1 MKKPFLLTLL
11 LILFAVVSL
20 PVLGQDCR
28 PPAITANSKVY
39 NIFTPDQE
47 MILGELTHQRM
58 SRDLRLIRDPQL
70 NAYLNGIGEK
80 LTKHMPPIGLKFQ
93 FHIIDLPEANAFNI
107 PGGYVFVSRKLIGFS
122 RNEDELA
129 GVVAH
134 ELGHAVVRHGAS
146 DFSDLLKKVLNVTE
160 LGDRKDIAEK
170 YNLFLERRRT
180 KSISRNVGHENDQ
193 QLEADRIGLF
203 AMVAAGY
210 DPKAFADFFG
220 RLVETKGK
228 TGNWF
233 SDVFGKAKPE
243 DKRLREMVKASE
255 QLPAQCR
262 ENRRQSDESQEFLSW
277 QANVVSYR
285 ETGRAEELPALMWK
299 KELKPKL
306 RTDLSHFAFSPDG
319 KYFLAQD
326 DFSITLVER
335 EPMEVVFQV
344 PASDAREASFTSD
357 GQFVVFGTEN
367 LRFEKWSIAERK
379 PVAVRE
385 LVLRRD
391 CWEHEFSPDGNF
403 LACVDY
409 SMNLNVLDT
418 QTGKKVWEKKDFYK
432 LTFWEYITWVVRDE
446 DGMGNR
452 LFNIEFS
459 PDSKVVVIA
468 RSNKSR
474 FSFKLDMIQ
483 VAGTEDTVIALDLT
497 SLKTVGVGGEMKK
510 VTKRPFLFLD
520 PTRILG
526 TPTSKSEDGGVF
538 SFPDGKRLAKF
549 QLGGWEFKRTANPN
563 YVIIK
568 PLTNALMGVFDVSRE
583 KLVAGLNKADAA
595 VWKDIIIYE
604 SMSGKVLIAK
614 FQYNDEEKLL
624 DRKEVKTLDI
634 PVGSVGRLY
643 AGQVSDNFKWLA
655 ISSKSRGAMWE
666 LNSGEQKMFV
676 RGFRGALVVNDGG
689 AIGDFPKLGPM
700 NHSLVLLNT
709 LTNDAQTIRE
719 IPQKGARQYGA
730 VVLIRQTLRD
740 SKKEENKKGKKSE
753 VLAAVDEEPDEDV
766 SLNRE
771 VRFELRH
778 VVNDKVVWSRDF
790 RKEAPGYFFDEFS
803 GRLIF
808 YWTLG
813 SDVGK
818 ARLKEDP
825 ALASRS
831 KAMGNKDDDYLLEI
845 VDAFAGKT
853 MGTILLETGKGS
865 FHIKHGFSEGDW
877 LVLRDSDNRVLVYS
891 INSGELRHRFF
902 GAEAAVNPV
911 QPQIVVQNYPG
922 ELTVY
927 DLATGDSQGRLV
939 FNRDTVLTRFSL
951 DGKRLFVLTAE
962 QIAYAFEIDKIAP
975 KTAAIQTNLP

>member
-1 MKKPFLLTLL
+1 MQKPIFLTF
-11 LILFAVVSL
+11 LIVLFASVSV
-20 PVLGQDCR
+20 PAYGQGCT
-28 PPAITANSKVY
+28 PPAVTANTKAY
-39 NIFTPDQE
+39 NIFTPEQE
-47 MILGELTHQRM
+47 MVLGELTYQRM
-58 SRDLRLIRDPQL
+58 SRDLRMVRDQEL
-70 NAYLNGIGEK
+70 EAYLNRIGEK
-80 LTKHMPPIGLKFQ
+80 LIKHLPPIGIKFQ
-93 FHIIDLPEANAFNI
+93 FHIIDLPVANAFNI

-134 ELGHAVVRHGAS
+134 ELGHAVVRHGAI

-160 LGDRKDIAEK
+160 LGDRRDVSEK
-170 YNLFLERRRT
+170 YNLFLERYRT
-180 KSISRNVGHENDQ
+180 KNISRNVDHENDQ

-210 DPKAFADFFG
+210 DPTAFADFFA
-220 RLVETKGK
+220 RLVEAKGK
-228 TGNWF
+228 TGSWF
-233 SDVFGKAKPE
+233 SDVFGKSKPE
-243 DKRLREMVKASE
+243 DKRLREMARASE

-262 ENRRQSDESQEFLSW
+262 EKRQSDASQEFLTW
-277 QANVVSYR
+277 QANVVSFR
-285 ETGRAEELPALMWK
+285 ESVRSEELPALLWK

-306 RTDLSHFAFSPDG
+306 RSDLSHFAFSPDG

-326 DFSITLVER
+326 DFSVTVVQR
-335 EPMEVVFQV
+335 DPMEVVFQV
-344 PASDAREASFTSD
+344 PASDAREASFTTD

-385 LVLRRD
+385 LVLRRE

-432 LTFWEYITWVVRDE
+432 LTFGEYITWILRGE
-446 DGMGNR
+446 EGEGTR
-452 LFNIEFS
+452 LFHIEFS
-459 PDSKVVVIA
+459 PDSKMVVIA
-468 RSNKSR
+468 RSTQAR
-474 FSFKLDMIQ
+474 FSFKYDMMQ
-483 VAGTEDTVIALDLT
+483 VAGSEDTTIALDLA
-497 SLKTVGVGGEMKK
+497 SLKTIGVGGDVKK
-510 VTKRPFLFLD
+510 LTKRPFVFLD
-520 PTRILG
+520 PSRVLG
-526 TPTSKSEDGGVF
+526 TPTSSVEDGGVF
-538 SFPDGKRLAKF
+538 SFPDGKRLARF
-549 QLGGWEFKRTANPN
+549 RLGGTEIKATANPN

-568 PLTNALMGVFDVSRE
+568 PLTNALMGVFDVGRQQ
-583 KLVAGLNKADAA
+583 LVAGLNKADAA
-595 VWKDIIIYE
+595 VWKDTIIYE
-604 SMSGKVLIAK
+604 SVSGKVLVSE
-614 FQYNDEEKLL
+614 FQYNDEKKVL

-689 AIGDFPKLGPM
+689 AIGDFPKHGPA

-709 LTNDAQTIRE
+709 MTKDAQPIRE

-730 VVLIRQTLRD
+730 VVLIRQSLRQRAREE
-740 SKKEENKKGKKSE
+740 KKKDDKNPLAPLEEE
-753 VLAAVDEEPDEDV
+753 TEDDA

-778 VVNDKVVWSRDF
+778 VINDKVIWTRDF
-790 RKEAPGYFFDEFS
+790 KKEAPGYFFDDFS

-808 YWTLG
+808 YWRLD

-825 ALASRS
+825 ALAARS
-831 KAMGNKDDDYLLEI
+831 KAMGNKDDDYLLEV
-845 VDAFAGKT
+845 VDAFASRT
-853 MGTILLETGKGS
+853 MGTILIETGKGS
-865 FHIKHGFSEGDW
+865 FHIENGFSEGDW
-877 LVLRDSDNRVLVYS
+877 LVLRDPDNRVLVYS
-891 INSGELRHRFF
+891 IGNGELQHRFF
-902 GAEAAVNPV
+902 GAEAAINPV
-911 QPQIVVQNYPG
+911 QPQIVVENYPG
-922 ELTVY
+922 ELTIY
-927 DLATGDSQGRLV
+927 DLATGDPQGRLV

-962 QIAYAFEIDKIAP
+962 QIAYAFDTDKMVQR
-975 KTAAIQTNLP
+975 TAAAKN